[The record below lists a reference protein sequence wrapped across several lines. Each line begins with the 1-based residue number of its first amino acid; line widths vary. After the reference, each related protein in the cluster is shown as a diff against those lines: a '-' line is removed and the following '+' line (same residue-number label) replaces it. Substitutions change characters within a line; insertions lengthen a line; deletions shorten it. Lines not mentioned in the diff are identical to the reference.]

1 MKFYFV
7 YIVECSDN
15 SFYIGI
21 TSDLER
27 RINEHNI
34 GTKKESYTFFR
45 RPVELK
51 WLEQFTEPNEAIKVE
66 KQLKGW
72 SRKKKIALINE
83 DWEKLVLY
91 SRNYSQYG
99 SSTGSD

>member
-1 MKFYFV
+1 MRIFYV
-7 YIVECSDN
+7 YIVECADT
-15 SFYIGI
+15 SFYIGV
-21 TSDLER
+21 TNNLEK
-27 RINEHNI
+27 RIRQHNVGLNI
-34 GTKKESYTFFR
+34 NSYTFRR

-51 WLEQFTEPNEAIKVE
+51 WFESFTNPEDAFKIE

-83 DWEKLVLY
+83 DWDKLVEY
-91 SRNYSQYG
+91 SKNYTQNK